1 MGYVRFAILE
11 LRNQVTI
18 PSYTN
23 DVILRVTNLKFEKK
37 KFRFELLARRLNFYF
52 FTFELVTRSRKIK
65 SYVSSY

>member
-52 FTFELVTRSRKIK
+52 FTFELVTRSRKK
-65 SYVSSY
+65 FTSSY